1 MAMHA
6 MAMPNCSGHC
16 KAMAKG
22 AATDALPTQN
32 QLQLYGLGLKAL
44 AMAIDL
50 AMALATMALAMASAV
65 AVASAI
71 GLAMALAMHG
81 SAYKH
86 PIRIGHCSAWY
97 TSDRKGTSF
106 CLINTL
112 SE

>member
-1 MAMHA
+1 MA
-6 MAMPNCSGHC
+6 

-22 AATDALPTQN
+22 SATEALPTHN
-32 QLQLYGLGLKAL
+32 QLQLYGRGLKAL
-44 AMAIDL
+44 AMAMDL

-86 PIRIGHCSAWY
+86 PIRIGHCSA
-97 TSDRKGTSF
+97 
-106 CLINTL
+106 
-112 SE
+112 